1 LARRHRVRSIL
12 VIFPEER
19 FLLMAY
25 LTARLL
31 KCRLFPYFHNTYL
44 ENRHGWSRMFA
55 GWLQGRVFDYAEHV
69 FVMSEGM
76 SELYRSRYPHLSQ
89 SPLLH
94 SFNEPLP
101 SADAPTTVGSPMR
114 LAICGTIN
122 ASCEE
127 AAIRL
132 GEAVAGSPD
141 VRLSIYGAN
150 DPNHLRSIGLLRDGM
165 QCATVSREELLRNLR
180 AADVLLLPHGL
191 TGSFSIEEYRTI
203 FPTKTIEYLMSG
215 RPILAHTLSDCFLTR
230 FLRKH
235 DCALIVDKPDV
246 QALREALERLRTDY
260 PLRRRLAENALKA
273 ARQFQAKDVAAELRR
288 WIDREPDKQQR

>member
-1 LARRHRVRSIL
+1 
-12 VIFPEER
+12 
-19 FLLMAY
+19 
-25 LTARLL
+25 
-31 KCRLFPYFHNTYL
+31 
-44 ENRHGWSRMFA
+44 
-55 GWLQGRVFDYAEHV
+55 
-69 FVMSEGM
+69 
-76 SELYRSRYPHLSQ
+76 
-89 SPLLH
+89 
-94 SFNEPLP
+94 
-101 SADAPTTVGSPMR
+101 
-114 LAICGTIN
+114 
-122 ASCEE
+122 
-127 AAIRL
+127 
-132 GEAVAGSPD
+132 
-141 VRLSIYGAN
+141 LSIYGAN